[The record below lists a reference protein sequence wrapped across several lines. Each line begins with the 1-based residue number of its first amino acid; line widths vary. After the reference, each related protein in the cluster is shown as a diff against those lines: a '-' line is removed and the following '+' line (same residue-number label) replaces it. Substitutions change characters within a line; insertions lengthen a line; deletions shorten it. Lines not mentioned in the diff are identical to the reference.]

1 LKEQRRKQQEANVKR
16 KQTSKDELRKKSLAG
31 MAKRAEQT
39 VQEADQ
45 NKDADDDDSDE
56 IGSRFK
62 L

>member
-1 LKEQRRKQQEANVKR
+1 
-16 KQTSKDELRKKSLAG
+16 